1 MSKETIV
8 SAMEVIDLEVIQ
20 SWVSLPGLFLKNLK
34 FLRRSTSFGNVSYE
48 HGNDW
53 WWSKGIEI
61 SFYLYR
67 FFFDIIN
74 LDKGRQQARRLSQM
88 YNNMDDVLTKSR
100 HSFAIAKDHRQT
112 PAYKW
117 LHFFHKWFKPVF
129 AEFVAT
135 FILLFWAC
143 MLQPKPGAEL
153 SAMYQVSFK

>member
-1 MSKETIV
+1 M
-8 SAMEVIDLEVIQ
+8 SAMSMGMTDDEVKGQ
-20 SWVSLPGLFLKNLK
+20 K
-34 FLRRSTSFGNVSYE
+34 FHFTCT
-48 HGNDW
+48 D
-53 WWSKGIEI
+53 
-61 SFYLYR
+61 
-67 FFFDIIN
+67 FFFEIIN

-153 SAMYQVSFK
+153 SAMYQVSFKQGFQLIIIN